1 MKMPCPTD
9 YEKYADECAQ
19 LAQRAQIPEHRV
31 MLMHIAETWQRLAD
45 DSVAK
50 AAAGDLRPGKGH

>member
-1 MKMPCPTD
+1 MKKPRPTD
-9 YEKYADECAQ
+9 YEKYADECLQFAQ
-19 LAQRAQIPEHRV
+19 SAQIPEHRV

-50 AAAGDLRPGKGH
+50 AADSGLGLGKRN